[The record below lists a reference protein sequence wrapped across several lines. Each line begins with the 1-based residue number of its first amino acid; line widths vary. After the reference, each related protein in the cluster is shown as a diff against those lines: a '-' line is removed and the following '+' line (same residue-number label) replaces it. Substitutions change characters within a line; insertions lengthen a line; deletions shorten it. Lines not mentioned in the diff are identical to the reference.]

1 MASLRRAILR
11 ELASA
16 SGPLRLV
23 ADPDEMLLEAELIEA
38 IHDLGYKLITF
49 EDPISF
55 RFIYEQHLRDRPEDG
70 AERARPVLV
79 RWPSADLEQ
88 APFDLL
94 RAGRKATFGLSG
106 FFPDLSY
113 SVVTALEPEG
123 MERLYAA
130 QEAYPPGRMGKTKT
144 KEYVLRHVF
153 EIAVELLK
161 EPSDLFQALLKRHY
175 SGERIP
181 NILDD
186 HLISRLRRNP
196 AFNEWPLELI
206 IPNRDA
212 FFAFVQERWPV
223 FLDRK
228 TLSDPKAI
236 RERMAHYAFQ
246 FPGAADL
253 PFDDAD
259 VRIYIDNLFAEGF
272 LEPVSYA
279 AAEEEDLGWPSV
291 GIAVSPPEDRK
302 NRINGLMESIHAS
315 IPEADARYSDW
326 TGFALLWAR
335 LIEAMANPPNEEAT
349 AFEEQVTGL
358 RLKIDLSFTEWL
370 TEHYWSLIQL
380 PPSPPVMLHHLP
392 RFLARVRGS
401 ANDPRIAFLLL
412 DGLSLDQW
420 LTLKKALREQD
431 SHLIF
436 EDSLV
441 FAWIPT
447 ITSVSRQA
455 AFSGK
460 LPAYFPT
467 SIHTTSK
474 EATLWAEFWA
484 GEGLAAQ
491 EVVYERGL
499 RDGDLNE
506 LMDRVSNP
514 SVRMVGLVVDMV
526 DKIMHG
532 MELGTPGMHNQ
543 ISQWARGGFL
553 LRLITSLLD
562 LGFFVYLG
570 SDHGNI
576 EATGLGNPKEGAVAE
591 LRGTRARVYPSELLR
606 RQVSDSYPESIEW
619 PSIGLPE
626 DYIPLIAPNRM
637 AFVRQSERIV
647 GHGGITLEEVIVP
660 FVSIGRSANGS
671 K

>member
-1 MASLRRAILR
+1 MASLRGAILR
-11 ELASA
+11 ELTSVT
-16 SGPLRLV
+16 GPLGLV
-23 ADPDEMLLEAELIEA
+23 ADPDEMLLETELIGA
-38 IHDLGYKLITF
+38 IRDLGYELITF

-55 RFIYEQHLRDRPEDG
+55 RFIYEQHLRSRPKDG
-70 AERARPVLV
+70 SEHPLPVLA
-79 RWPSADLEQ
+79 RWPSADLEH
-88 APFDLL
+88 APFDLI
-94 RAGRKATFGLSG
+94 REGSKVTFGLSKV
-106 FFPDLSY
+106 FPDLSY
-113 SVVTALEPEG
+113 SVVTSLEPADLEK
-123 MERLYAA
+123 LYAA
-130 QEAYPPGRMGKTKT
+130 QESYPPGRVGETKT

-161 EPSDLFQALLKRHY
+161 EPSDLFQVLLKRHY
-175 SGERIP
+175 SGQHIP
-181 NILDD
+181 SVFDD

-228 TLSDPKAI
+228 TLTDPEVI
-236 RERMAHYAFQ
+236 RERMVNYGFQ

-279 AAEEEDLGWPSV
+279 GAEEEDLGWSSI

-302 NRINGLMESIHAS
+302 IRINGLMESIRAS
-315 IPEADARYSDW
+315 IPEAGARYSDW
-326 TGFALLWAR
+326 TVFALLWAR
-335 LIEAMANPPNEEAT
+335 LIEAMANPPNKEVT

-358 RLKIDLSFTEWL
+358 RFKIDLPFTEWL

-401 ANDPRIAFLLL
+401 ANDLKIAFLLL

-420 LTLKKALREQD
+420 LTLKKVLRRQESQ
-431 SHLIF
+431 LIF

-467 SIHTTSK
+467 SIHTTNK

-484 GEGLAAQ
+484 GEGLDTQ

-499 RDGDLNE
+499 RDGDLNG
-506 LMDRVSNP
+506 LLDRVSNP
-514 SVRMVGLVVDMV
+514 SVRVVGLVVDMV

-532 MELGTPGMHNQ
+532 MELGTAGMHNQ
-543 ISQWARGGFL
+543 ISQWGRGGFL
-553 LRLITSLLD
+553 LRMITSLLD

-576 EATGLGNPKEGAVAE
+576 EATGLGNPKEGAVAD
-591 LRGTRARVYPSELLR
+591 LRGSRARVYPSELLR

-619 PSIGLPE
+619 PSTGLPE
-626 DYIPLIAPNRM
+626 DYLPLIAPERM
-637 AFVRQSERIV
+637 AFVRESESIV

-660 FVSIGRSANGS
+660 FVSISRSANGS